1 MIYLDNAATS
11 NKKPQCVIDAV
22 VQALTEGIGNS
33 GRGTSE
39 AALEA
44 SRIVYRARKQTAGL
58 FGFPDPSCVAF
69 TSNSTEA
76 LNTAIMGT
84 LSPGDRVV
92 TTAAEHNSVLRPLFF
107 QKNNGVQLDI
117 VPLDEN
123 GVIRYD
129 SLKGAVTADTKAV
142 VITQASNV
150 TGNYTDLAAV
160 STIIRNAARNG
171 RRPLLIVDASQTAG
185 SFAINAADTDG
196 QGGRIDILCFTG
208 HKALMGPQGTGGIC
222 VMPDIH
228 VRPLKRGGSGIL
240 SFEPDQPDSMPVRL
254 EAGTMNVHGLAGLA
268 AAVDFIKTTGL
279 KKIRTHEQ
287 NLLEQ
292 FYETVAPLPG
302 IRIYGDF
309 HKTAGGH
316 LNERAPVISL
326 NLGNHDAAKIS
337 DILFDEYGIATRAGA
352 HCAPLVHRHFG
363 TVSQGMVRFSFGWF
377 TTEQEISAA
386 AAALETIQKDLSEV
400 HNE

>member
-1 MIYLDNAATS
+1 
-11 NKKPQCVIDAV
+11 
-22 VQALTEGIGNS
+22 
-33 GRGTSE
+33 
-39 AALEA
+39 
-44 SRIVYRARKQTAGL
+44 
-58 FGFPDPSCVAF
+58 
-69 TSNSTEA
+69 
-76 LNTAIMGT
+76 
-84 LSPGDRVV
+84 
-92 TTAAEHNSVLRPLFF
+92 
-107 QKNNGVQLDI
+107 
-117 VPLDEN
+117 
-123 GVIRYD
+123 
-129 SLKGAVTADTKAV
+129 
-142 VITQASNV
+142 
-150 TGNYTDLAAV
+150 
-160 STIIRNAARNG
+160 
-171 RRPLLIVDASQTAG
+171 
-185 SFAINAADTDG
+185 
-196 QGGRIDILCFTG
+196 
-208 HKALMGPQGTGGIC
+208 
-222 VMPDIH
+222 
-228 VRPLKRGGSGIL
+228 
-240 SFEPDQPDSMPVRL
+240 MPVRL